1 MNKWDLIITQAVR
14 KFLDELKEDDRSKV
28 KSLSLLFKEYG
39 TTLPAKYL
47 KRLSGTRELWEL
59 RAKRIRVFL
68 VISGNVGIAVHAII
82 KKSQRTPKQDIDLA
96 AKRAIKAKEDLL

>member
-1 MNKWDLIITQAVR
+1 MNKWDLIIIKAVNE
-14 KFLDELKEDDRSKV
+14 FLGELTKDDRSKV